1 MSCFFRPAFHRN
13 CFSFFMNQLFKM
25 FSDSNPIKGGREMGA
40 GAFLQSLRRQRL
52 DELAGQHSQLSEGV
66 NLIDQQL
73 RQRQEQ
79 QRRQQQQRQQQ
90 IDEQQRVRLQ
100 QEEQQRR
107 QLEEQQRRQ
116 QQRQG
121 GGAGGSGGQRQRQQ
135 QQQQQSSSSSSR
147 YPLTH
152 LF

>member
-1 MSCFFRPAFHRN
+1 MDF
-13 CFSFFMNQLFKM
+13 LFLKK
-25 FSDSNPIKGGREMGA
+25 IIILLGGREMGA

-66 NLIDQQL
+66 NQIDQQL

-90 IDEQQRVRLQ
+90 IDEQERVRLQ

-121 GGAGGSGGQRQRQQ
+121 GSGQRQRQ

-147 YPLTH
+147 YPYFVCLY
-152 LF
+152 LCIFGSLSIRI